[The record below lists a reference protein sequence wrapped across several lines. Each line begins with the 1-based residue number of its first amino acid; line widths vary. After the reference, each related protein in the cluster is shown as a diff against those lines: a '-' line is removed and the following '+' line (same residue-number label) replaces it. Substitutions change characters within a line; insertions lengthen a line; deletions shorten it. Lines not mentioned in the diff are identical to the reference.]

1 MKPYDPNARQDQTQ
15 ADIAQTATALATSEV
30 VNRYGS
36 ANAEYIKGFTGLSAR
51 RRRPLARLR
60 Q

>member
-36 ANAEYIKGFTGLSAR
+36 ANA
-51 RRRPLARLR
+51 
-60 Q
+60 